1 MGCLLS
7 KHRQIDVY
15 SKAEL
20 AHSSVVPFEDHSS
33 VHNPIADPATAVDQW
48 LHSRGHSHY
57 TAAICD
63 AFSQAGFP
71 QAEWLLELQQMPP
84 VDLDLFLEMLAK
96 SPESMQAEQVEQ
108 FPRHPAEFDSEEAK
122 RSIQQGQSN
131 HETEGRDA
139 ARATVDEWSENEG
152 DQELGEHIDVVFS
165 GDGKLGLVFRT
176 GVVPLVVARIQNKG
190 LAANMPEV
198 QPGMALTA
206 VQGSGLMGLSYAE
219 ILDRIKIA
227 GRPLSL
233 SFTQSEP
240 VAEPVAEPEPERVA
254 EPEPAFAGF
263 VVEDDPSDDSD
274 DDSSNET
281 ATPNTVEVE
290 PPYKLL
296 EAALADPY
304 IATLDEDET
313 TDHSSDQ
320 IVFQCPAQ
328 SSAGDTVKLP
338 YEGSIVELVIP
349 DGVGPGDRFDFD
361 DAEVLD
367 VRDPSSDEDIGEN
380 ADDVAW
386 GHMGS
391 RDGGTSSANDDS
403 DDSDDADGD
412 FDHDNDDDS
421 DSDTNDRHTA
431 GHRETITDSEDEDVE
446 YKRLDTLR
454 QEGSETDEDDSVQ
467 GDRISFRC
475 PGQAAAGDTVKLPY
489 EGSIVEL
496 VIPDGVGPGDR
507 FDFDDAEVLDIYD
520 LDSDDDDKSDDD
532 DDDTAGGADSE
543 SDDSSGG
550 GGGADSDSDD
560 SGGGGGDGHGGA
572 DSDSE
577 NASGGGGGGGADSDS
592 DDSSGGGGDSA
603 DSDSD
608 GSDDEDD
615 DDDDDDDDAIGSLSK
630 AADLLSSD
638 QSSDDGSI
646 DGDITPSI
654 SNVEV
659 EYPAGCKP
667 GQTMT
672 VEVHGQIVEIEIPD
686 GAVAGD
692 HVTVQVE
699 LGQAAQVESPSAA
712 FMRFS
717 SMDLPDHDDSSDT
730 DGEEL
735 AEFSVRSL
743 RDPKRA
749 GASASTS
756 SAKARESST
765 MDSLFT
771 KP

>member
-1 MGCLLS
+1 
-7 KHRQIDVY
+7 
-15 SKAEL
+15 
-20 AHSSVVPFEDHSS
+20 
-33 VHNPIADPATAVDQW
+33 
-48 LHSRGHSHY
+48 
-57 TAAICD
+57 
-63 AFSQAGFP
+63 
-71 QAEWLLELQQMPP
+71 
-84 VDLDLFLEMLAK
+84 
-96 SPESMQAEQVEQ
+96 
-108 FPRHPAEFDSEEAK
+108 
-122 RSIQQGQSN
+122 
-131 HETEGRDA
+131 
-139 ARATVDEWSENEG
+139 
-152 DQELGEHIDVVFS
+152 
-165 GDGKLGLVFRT
+165 
-176 GVVPLVVARIQNKG
+176 
-190 LAANMPEV
+190 
-198 QPGMALTA
+198 
-206 VQGSGLMGLSYAE
+206 
-219 ILDRIKIA
+219 
-227 GRPLSL
+227 
-233 SFTQSEP
+233 
-240 VAEPVAEPEPERVA
+240 
-254 EPEPAFAGF
+254 
-263 VVEDDPSDDSD
+263 
-274 DDSSNET
+274 
-281 ATPNTVEVE
+281 
-290 PPYKLL
+290 
-296 EAALADPY
+296 
-304 IATLDEDET
+304 
-313 TDHSSDQ
+313 
-320 IVFQCPAQ
+320 
-328 SSAGDTVKLP
+328 
-338 YEGSIVELVIP
+338 VELVIP

-560 SGGGGGDGHGGA
+560 SSGGGGDGHGGA

-577 NASGGGGGGGADSDS
+577 NSSGGGGGGGADSDS